1 MVHYNCIP
9 SDHQVIVTN
18 LIFLH
23 LNLFMRMDAIMPRP
37 LLLAVRIWDGME
49 IVPSRNTAC
58 MFINNG
64 RN

>member
-18 LIFLH
+18 LIFPH
-23 LNLFMRMDAIMPRP
+23 LSRFMRMDATTHPP